1 MIAGAKIYESRG
13 RPMRKLCST
22 LTRAPARR
30 RMNGACV
37 ESRRRYD
44 APYLSFVL
52 CVAVCIA
59 RRRIAVCA
67 RRIIRSDDARAA
79 TICEAD
85 EEKRADGRRNEKRRH
100 DEGRRKQ
107 GRRKVG

>member
-1 MIAGAKIYESRG
+1 
-13 RPMRKLCST
+13 MRKLCST

-44 APYLSFVL
+44 APYLSFVH

-67 RRIIRSDDARAA
+67 RRIIIRSDGTRAA

-100 DEGRRKQ
+100 DEGRREQ
-107 GRRKVG
+107 SRRKVG